1 MGLKSVTLL
10 VSKTFPKNFNNLQ
23 IIFSSNLNK
32 NHCTNPDL
40 LKTSLAFHDRG
51 RYHIEISPLI
61 SSANQWTGFDMITAS
76 VMKELI
82 ENFDFSALI
91 VNVILVFCAMNSF

>member
-76 VMKELI
+76 VMKEL
-82 ENFDFSALI
+82 NKL
-91 VNVILVFCAMNSF
+91 